1 VTAPGSG
8 GASLAAMYQDAL
20 LAHHRA
26 PRNKRDL
33 ADATGVAVHKN
44 PVCGDEIRVMVRVE
58 GGVLTDVSFGGQSCS
73 VGTASASLMTEAVKG
88 LGVREALTMAD
99 SLDAM
104 LSGDAEA
111 SLPESLAPLRS
122 VAPFAGR
129 HGCARLPWT
138 GLREALAFSRS
149 AGG

>member
-1 VTAPGSG
+1 MSSVS
-8 GASLAAMYQDAL
+8 SLAAMYQEAL

-26 PRNKRDL
+26 PRNKREL
-33 ADATGVAVHKN
+33 AAPTGVAVHKN

-58 GGVLTDVSFGGQSCS
+58 DGRLADVSFGGQSCS
-73 VGTASASLMTEAVKG
+73 VGTASASLMTEAVQG
-88 LGVREALTMAD
+88 LAVREALAMAD

-104 LSGDAEA
+104 LAGDAEA
-111 SLPESLAPLRS
+111 VLPESLAPLRS

-138 GLREALAFSRS
+138 GLREALAGSRLT
-149 AGG
+149 GG